1 MWDERGEI
9 MSDILLVGKNL
20 NKRFKRGRKEVVPAV
35 IDCDIEIPNG
45 KVTMIMGPSGSGKST
60 LLNLLS
66 GLDKPDTGKIVFD
79 DLNIVEWEEQQLT
92 AWRRKTVGF
101 VFQTFELIPNL
112 TALENVMIPLL
123 PDNMKM
129 NDIRMEAMSLL
140 KQVGIFEPMHEKAV
154 KLSGGEQQRVA
165 IARALI
171 SKPKIIFAD
180 EPTGSLDID
189 TGKKVLELLKRQT
202 RGHNRAVCVV
212 THNTELKKYADHL
225 WYMRQGNLTR
235 ES

>member
-1 MWDERGEI
+1 MTEN
-9 MSDILLVGKNL
+9 LLVAKNL
-20 NKRFKRGRKEVVPAV
+20 TRRFKRGRKELILAV
-35 IDCDIEIPNG
+35 NDSDIEIPKG
-45 KVTMIMGPSGSGKST
+45 KVTMIMGASGSGKST

-66 GLDKPDTGKIVFD
+66 GLDKPDTGKIIFD
-79 DLNIVEWEEQQLT
+79 DQNIVEWEEQQIA

-112 TALENVMIPLL
+112 TALENVIVPLL
-123 PDNMKM
+123 PGNTKM
-129 NDIRMEAMSLL
+129 NDIRIEAMSLL
-140 KQVGIFEPMHEKAV
+140 KQVGIFDTTHEKSI

-165 IARALI
+165 LARALI
-171 SKPKIIFAD
+171 TKPKIIFAD

-189 TGKKVLELLKRQT
+189 TGKKVLDLLQRQT

-225 WYMRQGNLTR
+225 WYMRQGKLTK
-235 ES
+235 EK